1 MLMKTTLLSAIL
13 FAFCLLSCT
22 NEDDGN
28 FGKDTPRYDIPLSTK
43 SGEINTQV
51 QKFSFDLY
59 REIAK
64 TEKKENFCLSPLSA
78 SLCLGMV
85 MNGADGNTYAEMQK
99 VLGFEGFTNEQI
111 NEYVQMMQT
120 ELPKLDGRT
129 IFTNANSLWIKDGYT
144 LLPEF
149 IQTNKTYYDAEVCNE
164 PFDNSTLEKINGWC
178 NKKTNGL
185 IPDIIDRIPDNIISY
200 LINAIYFKGVWTNEF
215 KKSDTKDE
223 PFYMANGQTIKVP
236 TMKQTQSN
244 NFFAN
249 EEVMAVELPYG
260 NEAFSIFLFMSA
272 NPDEKNLDDIIKGL
286 DQETW
291 QSWNELLYPKT
302 MTIYLPRFLIKTEKN
317 LIETLN
323 SLGIH
328 DAFNSFSA
336 DFTKMSITNELYIGL
351 LKQKTYIELNESGTE
366 AAAVTIAGMID
377 SSAAPNIPTEIRF
390 DHPFGYVLKEKSTGA
405 ILFAGKVGKPE

>member
-1 MLMKTTLLSAIL
+1 MKTTLLSTIL

-22 NEDDGN
+22 NEDDGD

-149 IQTNKTYYDAEVCNE
+149 IQTNKTYYDAEVSNE

-200 LINAIYFKGVWTNEF
+200 LINAIYFKGLWTNEF

-260 NEAFSIFLFMSA
+260 NEAFSIFLFMPA

-336 DFTKMSITNELYIGL
+336 DFTKMSITNKFYIGL

-377 SSAAPNIPTEIRF
+377 NSAAPHIPTEIRF

>member
-1 MLMKTTLLSAIL
+1 MKTILHSMIL
-13 FAFCLLSCT
+13 FTFCLFSCI

-28 FGKDTPRYDIPLSTK
+28 FGKDTPRHDIPLSTK
-43 SGEINTQV
+43 SNELNAQV

-59 REIAK
+59 REVAK
-64 TEKKENFCLSPLSA
+64 AEKEENFCLSPLSA
-78 SLCLGMV
+78 SLCLGMI

-99 VLGFEGFTNEQI
+99 TLGFEGFTNQQI

-129 IFTNANSLWIKDGYT
+129 IFTNANSLWVKNGYT

-164 PFDNSTLEKINGWC
+164 PFDNSTLEKINSWC

-185 IPDIIDRIPDNIISY
+185 IPDIIDEIPGSVISY

-215 KKSDTKDE
+215 KKSDTRDK

-236 TMKQTQSN
+236 TMTQTQSN
-244 NFFAN
+244 KSFAD

-260 NEAFSIFLFMSA
+260 NEAFSMFLFMPA
-272 NPDEKNLDDIIKGL
+272 NPDKKNIDDLIAGL
-286 DQETW
+286 DQQTW
-291 QSWNELLYPKT
+291 QRWNEQLHT
-302 MTIYLPRFLIKTEKN
+302 ETTTIYLPRFLVKTEKD

-328 DAFNSFSA
+328 AAFDPSMA
-336 DFTKMSITNELYIGL
+336 DFTKMSITNDLYIGL

-366 AAAVTIAGMID
+366 AAAVTIGGMME
-377 SSAAPNIPTEIRF
+377 SSAPSDDPLEIRF

>member
-1 MLMKTTLLSAIL
+1 
-13 FAFCLLSCT
+13 
-22 NEDDGN
+22 
-28 FGKDTPRYDIPLSTK
+28 
-43 SGEINTQV
+43 
-51 QKFSFDLY
+51 
-59 REIAK
+59 
-64 TEKKENFCLSPLSA
+64 
-78 SLCLGMV
+78 
-85 MNGADGNTYAEMQK
+85 
-99 VLGFEGFTNEQI
+99 
-111 NEYVQMMQT
+111 MMQT

-260 NEAFSIFLFMSA
+260 NEAFSIFLFMPA

-336 DFTKMSITNELYIGL
+336 DFTKMSITNKFYIGL

-377 SSAAPNIPTEIRF
+377 NSAAPHIPTEIRF